1 MRTVLLCRHGETDW
15 NAERRLQGW
24 APVGLSERGREQA
37 AALGAE
43 IAAAHDVDEVV
54 ASDLERTRETAEHVA
69 EATGASLR
77 FDRGW
82 RERGFGV
89 YQGLPYADVAER
101 HPEFD
106 LRTNSIVGLPA
117 TPEGGES
124 VEDVHERVLDAWER
138 LHADVGGA
146 AGSDAGDGEDGAS
159 DDSAGDDTVA
169 VVTHGGPLHL
179 VLGRVKG
186 LSVEDSLREGRQ
198 GNCSI
203 NEVRVNGDGEFALRR
218 ENGCEHLE

>member
-1 MRTVLLCRHGETDW
+1 MRTVLLVRHGETNW

-37 AALGAE
+37 EALGAE
-43 IAAAHDVDEVV
+43 IADAHEVDEIV
-54 ASDLERTRETAEHVA
+54 ASDLERTRQTAQHVA
-69 EATGASLR
+69 DATGAPLR

-101 HPEFD
+101 HPEID
-106 LRTNSIVGLPA
+106 LRTTSIVGLPA

-124 VEDVHERVLDAWER
+124 VEEIRERVLDAWER
-138 LHADVGGA
+138 LHADADEGA
-146 AGSDAGDGEDGAS
+146 DGDEG
-159 DDSAGDDTVA
+159 TVA

-179 VLGRVKG
+179 VLGHLKG
-186 LSVEDSLREGRQ
+186 LTVEDCLREGRQ
-198 GNCSI
+198 VNCSI
-203 NEVRVNGDGEFALRR
+203 NEVRVNGDGEFVVHR
-218 ENGCEHLE
+218 ENHGAHLD

>member
-1 MRTVLLCRHGETDW
+1 MRTALLLRHGQTDW

-54 ASDLERTRETAEHVA
+54 ASDLARTRETAEHVA
-69 EATGASLR
+69 EATGTPLR

-89 YQGLPYADVAER
+89 YQGLPYAQVQER
-101 HPEFD
+101 HPDFD
-106 LRTNSIVGLPA
+106 LRENSIVGLPA

-124 VEDVHERVLDAWER
+124 VADVRGRVLEAWER
-138 LHADVGGA
+138 LHADA
-146 AGSDAGDGEDGAS
+146 DG
-159 DDSAGDDTVA
+159 TVA
-169 VVTHGGPLHL
+169 VVTHGGPLHF
-179 VLGRVKG
+179 VLGELKG
-186 LSVEDSLREGRQ
+186 LQPEESLRAGSQ
-198 GNCSI
+198 GNCAI
-203 NEVRVNGDGEFALRR
+203 NEVRRNGDGSFAIHR
-218 ENGCEHLE
+218 ENHRAHLG